1 MWQMSWWSGCVNWS
15 VWKVVRIGENIHKA
29 CACVCGLLLFTL
41 LAPLWQS
48 SRFFLAGGSTDGCI
62 CSWSWFYFSFLCFFL
77 SAPGKDSSL
86 SNLPL
91 HLHPIY
97 MHDLLLIN
105 VFHLTVQ
112 HYPHT
117 SGNNNEKMHPGFAV
131 TVRRHTSS
139 STDGAD
145 TVSRQMVQLSRDASA
160 SLFYFYIT
168 VMLLKDWAHSAS
180 ALCCF
185 YFCQRW
191 FVPP

>member
-1 MWQMSWWSGCVNWS
+1 M
-15 VWKVVRIGENIHKA
+15 VVFAHDHGFIFLF
-29 CACVCGLLLFTL
+29 CAFFCLF
-41 LAPLWQS
+41 S
-48 SRFFLAGGSTDGCI
+48 
-62 CSWSWFYFSFLCFFL
+62 
-77 SAPGKDSSL
+77 GKDSSL

-105 VFHLTVQ
+105 VFHLTVR
-112 HYPHT
+112 HSLNT

-131 TVRRHTSS
+131 TVRGHTSS

-168 VMLLKDWAHSAS
+168 VMLLKDRAHENPFFWHPAQLRRSAVS
-180 ALCCF
+180 ISVNGDLFHHSCAQQVLTL
-185 YFCQRW
+185 
-191 FVPP
+191 